1 MPQEHGNHIKTTL
14 LKMDGGLTFASNT
27 SFEFNVSSYTSET
40 LTNAT
45 HTNELKKNGRTNI
58 RIDYKV
64 SGIGSASCGPELL
77 EKYRLSEKELNFE
90 FYIL

>member
-1 MPQEHGNHIKTTL
+1 M
-14 LKMDGGLTFASNT
+14 KMDGGLTFASNT
-27 SFEFNVSSYTSET
+27 GFEFNVSSYTSKA
-40 LTNAT
+40 LTKAM
-45 HTNELKKNGRTNI
+45 HTDELKKNGCTNI

-77 EKYRLSEKELNFE
+77 EKYRLSEKELDFE